1 MLYTLFVDI
10 SNFCSPSLK
19 TCSLQETAGANV
31 TRNTLQWKK
40 GFFRELSICVPAVS
54 SGYRVKIMISQMSA
68 FTFEFLLLT
77 GIYGHA
83 SLSDNHLWAALM

>member
-40 GFFRELSICVPAVS
+40 GFFRELTLCS
-54 SGYRVKIMISQMSA
+54 SGFIWISSKNND
-68 FTFEFLLLT
+68 FTNEC
-77 GIYGHA
+77 IYF
-83 SLSDNHLWAALM
+83 